1 MKKNKITLSL
11 AALTLGLALV
21 WTTWDTP
28 KHSALPADR
37 ASSGKSADLADS
49 VYAQEGTSLI
59 SHPASTAPTTGSN
72 TQGVTG
78 AMNDDA
84 LPPGFSPG
92 DDAASW
98 AKVDL
103 DALQAQ
109 MPDNLYWTLAAPTQD
124 AAVLAQR
131 KELKEYWEDQYA
143 KINANLASEE
153 EIRAYFEYREQKA
166 TDYVEFATALLH
178 QYGDELSEQAHHFQ
192 VFARNL
198 NVVQLQEL
206 PRKLTHA
213 LENRKRFIAKREA
226 WLKDKTAYEARLA
239 QEREA
244 ALRDLGKI

>member
-1 MKKNKITLSL
+1 MS
-11 AALTLGLALV
+11 
-21 WTTWDTP
+21 DE
-28 KHSALPADR
+28 S
-37 ASSGKSADLADS
+37 
-49 VYAQEGTSLI
+49 
-59 SHPASTAPTTGSN
+59 
-72 TQGVTG
+72 
-78 AMNDDA
+78 M
-84 LPPGFSPG
+84 PPGFTPE

-109 MPDNLYWTLAAPTQD
+109 MPDNLYWTLAAPSND

-131 KELKEYWEDQYA
+131 KEIKEHWQAQYA

-206 PRKLTHA
+206 PRKLTNA

-244 ALRDLGKI
+244 ALRALGKI